1 MAGIGFVLERIV
13 ERQGIRGIARVA
25 LVGVFVV
32 AGPWII
38 SSIALAVVSLAL
50 GAGRAHF
57 FGAIVYI
64 YAGTLIAFGGYHYLL
79 TRVSADLLYEKRY
92 AALAV
97 VHNRTRRVAA
107 LVALPLG
114 VLVAWTMPG
123 SMGAVAAVVAT
134 LSVSVGWIE
143 MLLVSMVRNERPI
156 LLSYGAGAMVMGGGV
171 LLWWVVP
178 TIAADP
184 VSYGMAV
191 FAIGHLVTTLSL
203 MGVVSRVLRNRAR
216 LQGSVRR
223 RKRTIAEIIGSKEKR
238 YLAEAEAPGT
248 DGGTTHTDTAAE
260 RQESGSKPGAAVP
273 DREAP
278 PVTAGIAMPRRGILG
293 FSLLPRET
301 LWRVATVGVLL
312 VSIIWADKLIYWFSF
327 GGPVDAAGLLHLYP
341 RYDLVVF
348 LSQLLLI
355 PPMILFVVRSE
366 TALSRG
372 VRTILRDIRGGVYR
386 DVIDSKAALR
396 DRLRRALGEQAIVH
410 LMMVVIAWLLAPDLL
425 GTGAGA
431 GAATA
436 GGGGADVAAAAGAV
450 GPDVALLV
458 RTTAAGQLYFLL
470 YSAIVTL
477 LYISDYR
484 LAVSILTGTLML
496 AVAGAAATALAGLE
510 ALVGWSYLIAAGI
523 GAAVAVVA
531 QDRRIS
537 IIDQLVLMRFNL

>member
-92 AALAV
+92 TALTV

-114 VLVAWTMPG
+114 ALIAWTMPG
-123 SMGAVAAVVAT
+123 PVGAVAAVVAT

-156 LLSYGAGAMVMGGGV
+156 LLSYGAGATVMGGGV

-191 FAIGHLVTTLSL
+191 FAIGHLVTTSSL
-203 MGVVSRVLRNRAR
+203 MVVVSRVLRDRAH

-223 RKRTIAEIIGSKEKR
+223 HKRSIAEIIGSKEKR
-238 YLAEAEAPGT
+238 YLAAENS
-248 DGGTTHTDTAAE
+248 DD
-260 RQESGSKPGAAVP
+260 AAVGAELLEP
-273 DREAP
+273 DHEAP
-278 PVTAGIAMPRRGILG
+278 PVTAAVAPPPRGIVG
-293 FSLLPRET
+293 FSLLPKAT
-301 LWRVATVGVLL
+301 LRRVTTIGILL

-327 GGPVDAAGLLHLYP
+327 GGPVDAAGILHLYP

-386 DVIDSKAALR
+386 DVIDSKRSLR
-396 DRLRRALGEQAIVH
+396 DRLRRALGEQAAVH
-410 LMMVVIAWLLAPDLL
+410 LMMVVIAWLLSPDLL

-431 GAATA
+431 GA
-436 GGGGADVAAAAGAV
+436 GAADAAGAV
-450 GPDVALLV
+450 IDAAGAMGPDVALLV

-484 LAVSILTGTLML
+484 LAVTILAGTLML
-496 AVAGAAATALAGLE
+496 AVAGAAATAVVGLE